1 MRHVFTNVLAKL
13 LDPRPNPSI
22 IFPDMSFQWGSDW
35 QILLDN
41 IVAGIYHVTRYS
53 QIPRVPGIRP
63 AQHSVLVLGMEAVS
77 TL

>member
-1 MRHVFTNVLAKL
+1 MRHVFTNVLAEL

-35 QILLDN
+35 QLLPDN

-53 QIPRVPGIRP
+53 RIPGVPGIRP
-63 AQHSVLVLGMEAVS
+63 ARHSVQVLGMEAVG

>member
-1 MRHVFTNVLAKL
+1 MHHVFANVLAEL
-13 LDPRPNPSI
+13 LDPCLNLII
-22 IFPDMSFQWGSDW
+22 IFLDMLFQWWSDW
-35 QILLDN
+35 QLLPDN

-53 QIPRVPGIRP
+53 WIPRVPGFQL